1 MFTRQSGVV
10 SHNIRQKDANFIVIT
25 FVYFVFIKTWNFTL
39 SRSNEKNTVCS
50 KFEKKNHI
58 FFNINYIYYH
68 SNQLLFKFL
77 ILYVKD
83 QIIPYFD
90 LKSCFSVFNA
100 HWYWVGIVHVR
111 WFHMVCF
118 LWVNC
123 VLLSTWYEY
132 ISSMTFTGRFNDPY
146 LLMRD
151 YTST

>member
-1 MFTRQSGVV
+1 MFILFSSKREILLFQDQMKR
-10 SHNIRQKDANFIVIT
+10 IQ
-25 FVYFVFIKTWNFTL
+25 FVPNLKKKT
-39 SRSNEKNTVCS
+39 
-50 KFEKKNHI
+50 HI
-58 FFNINYIYYH
+58 FFNINYINYH

>member
-10 SHNIRQKDANFIVIT
+10 SHNIRQKDANFIVMRNVCL
-25 FVYFVFIKTWNFTL
+25 FCFHQNVKFYSFKIKWKEYSLFQIW
-39 SRSNEKNTVCS
+39 
-50 KFEKKNHI
+50 KKTHI

-77 ILYVKD
+77 ILYD

-90 LKSCFSVFNA
+90 LKSCSSVFNA

-132 ISSMTFTGRFNDPY
+132 ISSMTFTGTFNDPY
-146 LLMRD
+146 LLIRD